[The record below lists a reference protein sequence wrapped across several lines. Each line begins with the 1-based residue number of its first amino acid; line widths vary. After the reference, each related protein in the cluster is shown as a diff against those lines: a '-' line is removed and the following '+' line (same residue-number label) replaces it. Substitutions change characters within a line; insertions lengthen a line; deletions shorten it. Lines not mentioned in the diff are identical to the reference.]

1 MDSTLRVSRR
11 KWASRVRIIGAVRER
26 RENWY
31 SVVLEQ
37 MRKDG
42 FNGQVEGLV
51 LDRNTH
57 SEK

>member
-1 MDSTLRVSRR
+1 M
-11 KWASRVRIIGAVRER
+11 RIIGAVRER